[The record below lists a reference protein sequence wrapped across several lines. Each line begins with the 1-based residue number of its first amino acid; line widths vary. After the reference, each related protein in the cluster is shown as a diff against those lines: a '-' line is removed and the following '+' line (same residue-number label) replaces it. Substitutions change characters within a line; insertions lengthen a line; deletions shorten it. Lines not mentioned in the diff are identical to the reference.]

1 MGVGKSSDDLKHVS
15 WEVCHVYIDCL
26 ICLLN
31 VLPEFAAY
39 SKYIYSIGT
48 MAKNSIVACGQRHIG
63 DYTVAAI

>member
-1 MGVGKSSDDLKHVS
+1 M
-15 WEVCHVYIDCL
+15 YIDCL